1 LGAYA
6 AQFMLRI
13 RIIPSLLIRNQGLVK
28 TVGFKDPK
36 YVGDP
41 INAIRIFNE
50 KEVDELI
57 VFDTTATVEGRK
69 PNFRLISHITGECFM
84 PFGYGGGI
92 RELDDIKT
100 LFSIGVEKAVINS
113 YAIENPS
120 FIRNAVDRFG
130 SQSIIVSI
138 DIRRNLLGK
147 YTAYSHGGKVATKY
161 DPVKFAQF
169 MEEMGAGEIIL
180 TSIDRDGTMKGYE
193 IDFIKKVTS
202 KLNIPV
208 VANGG
213 AGKIQDF
220 IDAIQK
226 GGASAVSAGSMF
238 VFQGKHRA
246 VLISYP
252 SMKEIETIRGREDV
266 NV

>member
-1 LGAYA
+1 
-6 AQFMLRI
+6 MLRI
-13 RIIPSLLIRNQGLVK
+13 RIIPSLLIRNKGLVK

-41 INAIRIFNE
+41 INAIKIFNE

-57 VFDTTATVEGRK
+57 VFDTTATINGRK
-69 PNFRLISHITGECFM
+69 PNFKLISDIASECFM
-84 PFGYGGGI
+84 PLGYGGGI
-92 RELDDIKT
+92 RELDDINT
-100 LFSIGVEKAVINS
+100 LFSIGVEKVVINS
-113 YAIENPS
+113 YAIENPR
-120 FIRNAVDRFG
+120 FIKDAADRFG
-130 SQSIIVSI
+130 SQSIIAAI
-138 DIRRNLLGK
+138 DVRRNLLGK
-147 YTAYSHGGKVATKY
+147 YTVYSHGGKVATKY

-180 TSIDRDGTMKGYE
+180 TSIDRDGTMKGYD
-193 IDFIKKVTS
+193 IDLIKKVTS
-202 KLNIPV
+202 ILNIPV
-208 VANGG
+208 VASGG

-252 SMKEIETIRGREDV
+252 SMEEIETIREREDE

>member
-1 LGAYA
+1 
-6 AQFMLRI
+6 MLKI
-13 RIIPSLLIRNQGLVK
+13 RIIPTLLLKNKGLVK

-41 INAIRIFNE
+41 INALKIFNE

-57 VFDTTATVEGRK
+57 FFDITATVDGRR
-69 PNFRLISHITGECFM
+69 PNFKLISDIASECFM

-92 RELDDIKT
+92 SDLNDIKT
-100 LFSIGVEKAVINS
+100 LFSIGAEKVVINS
-113 YAIENPS
+113 FAVENPG
-120 FIRNAVDRFG
+120 FIKDAADQFG

-138 DIRRNLLGK
+138 DVRRNLLGK
-147 YTAYSHGGKVATKY
+147 YVVYVNGGKVASKY

-169 MEEMGAGEIIL
+169 MEEMGVGEIIL
-180 TSIDRDGTMKGYE
+180 TSIDRDGTMKGYD
-193 IDFIKKVTS
+193 IDLIKKVTS

-208 VANGG
+208 VASGG

-226 GGASAVSAGSMF
+226 GGASAVAAGSMF

-252 SMKEIETIRGREDV
+252 SREEIIAV
-266 NV
+266 NE

>member
-1 LGAYA
+1 
-6 AQFMLRI
+6 MLKI
-13 RIIPSLLIRNQGLVK
+13 RIIPALLLKNQGLVK

-41 INAIRIFNE
+41 INAIKIFNE

-57 VFDTTATVEGRK
+57 FFDTTATIDSRK
-69 PNFRLISHITGECFM
+69 PNFKLVSDIAGECFM

-92 RELDDIKT
+92 RDLDDIKT
-100 LFSIGVEKAVINS
+100 LFSIGAEKIVINS
-113 YAIENPS
+113 YAVENPR
-120 FIRNAVDRFG
+120 FIKDAADRFG
-130 SQSIIVSI
+130 NQSIIVSI
-138 DIRRNLLGK
+138 DVRRNLLGK
-147 YTAYSHGGKVATKY
+147 YTVYTHGGKVATKY

-180 TSIDRDGTMKGYE
+180 TSIDRDGTMKGYD
-193 IDFIKKVTS
+193 IDLIKKVTS
-202 KLNIPV
+202 VLSIPV
-208 VANGG
+208 VASGG
-213 AGKIQDF
+213 AGKIEDF

-226 GGASAVSAGSMF
+226 GGASAVSAGSLF

-252 SMKEIETIRGREDV
+252 SMEQIETI
-266 NV
+266 NK

>member
-1 LGAYA
+1 
-6 AQFMLRI
+6 MLTI
-13 RIIPSLLIRNQGLVK
+13 RVIPALLLKDQGLVK
-28 TVGFKDPK
+28 TICFKEPK

-41 INAIRIFNE
+41 INAIKIFNE

-57 VFDTTATVEGRK
+57 FLDTIATLAGRK
-69 PNFRLISHITGECFM
+69 PNFRLISDIAGECFM
-84 PFGYGGGI
+84 PLGYGGGI
-92 RELDDIKT
+92 RELDDIRT
-100 LFSIGVEKAVINS
+100 LFSIGVEKVVINS
-113 YAIENPS
+113 YAAENPS
-120 FIRNAVDRFG
+120 FIRNAADRFG

-138 DIRRNLLGK
+138 DVRRNLLGK

-161 DPVKFAQF
+161 DPVKFAQY

-193 IDFIKKVTS
+193 IDLIEKVTS
-202 KLNIPV
+202 TLNIPV

-252 SMKEIETIRGREDV
+252 SRKEIETIREERM
-266 NV
+266 

>member
-1 LGAYA
+1 
-6 AQFMLRI
+6 MLRI
-13 RIIPSLLIRNQGLVK
+13 RIIPSLLLRNQGLVK

-57 VFDTTATVEGRK
+57 VFDTTATVDGRK
-69 PNFRLISHITGECFM
+69 PNFKLISDIAGECFM

-92 RELDDIKT
+92 RDLADIKT
-100 LFSIGVEKAVINS
+100 LFSIGVEKVVINS
-113 YAIENPS
+113 YAIEKPI
-120 FIRNAVDRFG
+120 FIKDAADHFG

-138 DIRRNLLGK
+138 DAKRNLLGK
-147 YTAYSHGGKVATKY
+147 YTVYTYGGKIATKY
-161 DPVKFAQF
+161 DPVKLAQF

-180 TSIDRDGTMKGYE
+180 TSIDRDGTMKGYD
-193 IDFIKKVTS
+193 IDLIKKVTS
-202 KLNIPV
+202 VLNIPV
-208 VANGG
+208 VAIGG

-252 SMKEIETIRGREDV
+252 SMEDIQSLRERED
-266 NV
+266 